1 MALFMQSWSPLVI
14 LLKYRKVLVR
24 LTLLRAAGKNVDELV
39 IGQIPIAPVEQSQLE
54 LELIKLSNPRIH
66 RSCWC

>member
-39 IGQIPIAPVEQSQLE
+39 IGQIPITPVTTDASD
-54 LELIKLSNPRIH
+54 LSH
-66 RSCWC
+66 G